1 MIPKYRYIIK
11 QYNVSMNAT
20 SMEKYDGDIKY
31 IKQELKEKNNWN
43 NEYKIDLNNNK
54 LQLPFLDN
62 CILKINSKMES
73 FGYLELINLSN
84 KNNEHYWNI
93 DNEEKTLYELY
104 GYNLSQEWHNFL
116 MELQSKIDSFVL

>member
-62 CILKINSKMES
+62 CILKIN
-73 FGYLELINLSN
+73 
-84 KNNEHYWNI
+84 
-93 DNEEKTLYELY
+93 
-104 GYNLSQEWHNFL
+104 
-116 MELQSKIDSFVL
+116 

>member
-1 MIPKYRYIIK
+1 
-11 QYNVSMNAT
+11 MNAT

-43 NEYKIDLNNNK
+43 NKYKIDLNNNK